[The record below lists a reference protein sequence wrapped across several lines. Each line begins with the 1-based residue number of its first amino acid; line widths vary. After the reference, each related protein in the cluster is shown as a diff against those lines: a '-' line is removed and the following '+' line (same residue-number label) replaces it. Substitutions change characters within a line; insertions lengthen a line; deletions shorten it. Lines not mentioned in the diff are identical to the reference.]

1 MLKTVSIVVTG
12 KVQGV
17 YYRQSTREKAAEL
30 QITGEVKNMPDDS
43 VHIIATGEEVKIE
56 SFVTWCKQ
64 GPPGAKVEHVTV
76 EELPL
81 RSFEKFSIVRLN

>member
-64 GPPGAKVEHVTV
+64 GPPRAKVEHVTV